1 MIGACVVA
9 ASSVAIPAS
18 PSRIAVSEPKP
29 QRKDLRKQH
38 SVAIPT
44 NKVGV
49 NTPPGA
55 PDPLLASTA
64 SSLQIKT
71 PAITDSSGGDCK
83 TPEPRYSHSPY
94 FRRQQRQQPDDQTTQ
109 RQLPRR
115 RV

>member
-38 SVAIPT
+38 SRCHT
-44 NKVGV
+44 NEQGWRKHASRCAGS
-49 NTPPGA
+49 A
-55 PDPLLASTA
+55 ACQYRQQLAD
-64 SSLQIKT
+64 KT

-115 RV
+115 

>member
-18 PSRIAVSEPKP
+18 PSRIAVSEPGNP
-29 QRKDLRKQH
+29 
-38 SVAIPT
+38 VAIPT

-83 TPEPRYSHSPY
+83 NA
-94 FRRQQRQQPDDQTTQ
+94 
-109 RQLPRR
+109 
-115 RV
+115 

>member
-1 MIGACVVA
+1 MRCGGEQRRHTRQPEQDRRLRARNHSAKICAN
-9 ASSVAIPAS
+9 SIP
-18 PSRIAVSEPKP
+18 
-29 QRKDLRKQH
+29 
-38 SVAIPT
+38 VAIPT

-83 TPEPRYSHSPY
+83 NA
-94 FRRQQRQQPDDQTTQ
+94 
-109 RQLPRR
+109 
-115 RV
+115 